1 MVKILVKQKPVLAT
15 DFLRFR
21 NIVVGFF

>member
-15 DFLRFR
+15 DFLRSR

>member
-1 MVKILVKQKPVLAT
+1 MVKILVKQKSVLAT
-15 DFLRFR
+15 DFLRLR

>member
-15 DFLRFR
+15 DFLRLR